1 MDYSKIIG
9 KDDGQRLS
17 FEELVCQLARRD
29 RPESA
34 KEFRRIEGSG
44 GDGGIESYWLLQE
57 GSEIGYQA
65 KYYLRSREVDWGKI
79 DESVEQALKSHP
91 ELKQYVIAIPCDLTD
106 RSGALGAGKKGWEHW
121 NTHKLAWEALCAQSG
136 IPTVEFVPWTASDLT
151 DKLLHPTAE
160 GLRRFWFGELEMS
173 GQWFHKNVELAV
185 KSLDERYHPEDHV
198 EVGIESLFKVLL
210 RDEEV
215 ITELKSAFFTIAKT
229 ARFNHFIKNDSDASL
244 IAGIQRVEQEASK
257 VAAFGRRFGSDS
269 WGAWPIVDC
278 VAALSDAS
286 NSVHELKA
294 WAWQN
299 MPKSESRRE
308 YSSSD
313 MNYLSHKLD
322 ELSNALYGLS
332 SKLEGKFYSA
342 EQNRFA
348 LLTGKA
354 GTGKSH
360 TLGSVAQ
367 KAISDGHP
375 VVLLLGQQL
384 GSQGFWRQATEILG
398 LGTVE
403 PEIFLQAMSSA
414 AEAAQ
419 KRGLI
424 LIDAINEGAGAQLWR
439 NELPALIARV
449 NAYENLV
456 LVVTCRTEYTPY
468 VVPPKVMET
477 TVAFSI
483 RGFVTNEE
491 QSRAAKIY
499 LHKRGISQPDTPWLS
514 AEFVNPLFLRSACVA
529 LARDGC
535 KQFPKGLHGTKQVF
549 AFYIR
554 SVARNLGV
562 GRDGSE
568 DLVAPTTAAISAIAR
583 SMATERRD
591 YVVLADAVRI
601 SAEVFSNFSSPPSK
615 TWFDVLQKNGIF
627 RLDPPPRRLEIDPFA
642 PVEDIV
648 RFSFQR
654 LQDHL
659 MADALLK
666 GVTDPE
672 LELEN
677 GVLSFI
683 LDGDRFKWEWAG
695 LAEALSI
702 QIPERFGSEL
712 LDALPR
718 DIDIWINEDSV
729 RGAFLESLRWRG
741 ANAFTERTWQIYQAI
756 LDVDDSQLYVLI
768 ELCANV
774 DHPWNAELL
783 HDILINKMMPE
794 RDASWTVKINDFD
807 MADGSTIRRLLDWCL
822 TSQTEKTDR
831 HVQLLCGLAVT
842 WLTASSHREIRDKA
856 TKALSALLFSKV
868 KLYGELCKR
877 FAGLDDLYVMERL
890 HGAAYGACCIDP
902 SPMRLEHYAPVAY
915 RMVFSEQCA
924 PLSIMLRDYASGIIE
939 LAAHYR
945 CLPTEV
951 DLGACRPPYKSQ
963 PVQLTV
969 SQALLDDVATKAGG
983 DEIKRSCTGGISEFA
998 DEIKHR
1004 VSSFSSV
1011 ALTSQMPHTQS
1022 EMNERFDTEVIAP
1035 YPDRQEI
1042 VDAISALQFNPFR
1055 FLLRPF
1061 EILEELDELDEL
1073 EEAEGVDAVEEFE
1086 EVEGVE
1092 AVEEFEELEAHDH
1105 SEELQQLEKRLVD
1118 LLDVDEKRR
1127 FTDEFRW
1134 CIVRSEKYPRT
1145 LEGVDMEAAKRWV
1158 AKRAYDFGWTEERFP
1173 SDSSHRHSYSR
1184 ERPLCERIGAKYE
1197 WLALDELLCRLAD
1210 SNWLSEARVDGTRD
1224 YRSSIDLGFHR
1235 DIDPTVL
1242 QGLSDAGSDSVDISP
1257 IVLEEIS
1264 EDCLQQ
1270 WPFKLDPSL
1279 GMRSLVGRTDKAGE
1293 KWLVLYE
1300 HRSVTNRYD
1309 DGESREHG
1317 LRQQEWRFLMPVVV
1331 RKKDQKQL
1339 IRFLSNQR
1347 SLDVSRWS
1355 GRSCTDDGYLL
1366 EAPWRF
1372 TWDQLMWTPA
1382 SFHNQGELEVAFP
1395 SVKYHWESHLDA
1407 SLPEGASAHLP
1418 APWLANQ
1425 LSITPMLSDPRVYV
1439 DALGKPQL
1447 ISSMGPDDGSHAF
1460 IRQDI
1465 FERMLKEKGLACV
1478 WTFVAER
1485 GVWPGGGNS
1494 HAAWRRSE
1502 GVVWFERGRP
1512 KMESWKEDH
1521 CNGTKDE

>member
-44 GDGGIESYWLLQE
+44 GDGGIESYWLLQD
-57 GSEIGYQA
+57 GSEVGYQA
-65 KYYLRSREVDWGKI
+65 KYYLKSRDVDWSKI
-79 DESVEQALKSHP
+79 DESVKQALKFHP
-91 ELKQYVIAIPCDLTD
+91 HLKKYVIAIPCDLTD
-106 RSGALGAGKKGWEHW
+106 RSGAQGAGKKGWEHW
-121 NTHKLAWEALCAQSG
+121 DKHKLVWEALCTQSG
-136 IPTVEFVPWTASDLT
+136 IPTVEFVAWTASDLT
-151 DKLLHPTAE
+151 EKLILPTAE
-160 GLRRFWFGELEMS
+160 GLRKFWFGELEMS

-198 EVGIESLFKVLL
+198 EVGIEGLFKVLL
-210 RDEEV
+210 RGEEV
-215 ITELKSAFFTIAKT
+215 ITELTSAFSDIAK
-229 ARFNHFIKNDSDASL
+229 AANLYSVMKDDSDARL
-244 IAGIQRVEQEASK
+244 TAGIQRVEHEASR
-257 VAAFGRRFGSDS
+257 VLAFGSRFCSPS
-269 WGAWPIVDC
+269 WEVWPYVDC
-278 VAALSDAS
+278 IAVLSTAS
-286 NSVHELKA
+286 HSVHELKN

-299 MPKSESRRE
+299 MPKSEFRRD

-313 MNYLSHKLD
+313 MNDLSRKLD
-322 ELSNALYGLS
+322 QLSNALYVLS
-332 SKLEGKFYSA
+332 SKLDGKFYSA
-342 EQNRFA
+342 ERNRFA
-348 LLTGKA
+348 LLSGKA

-360 TLGSVAQ
+360 TLATVAQ
-367 KAISDGHP
+367 KAISDGSP
-375 VVLLLGQQL
+375 VVLILGQQL
-384 GSQGFWRQATEILG
+384 GSQGFWAQARETLG
-398 LGTVE
+398 LGAVE
-403 PEIFLQAMSSA
+403 PEVFLQAMNSA
-414 AEAAQ
+414 AEAAK

-439 NELPALIARV
+439 SELPALIARV

-456 LVVTCRTEYTPY
+456 LVVSCRTEYTAY

-477 TVAFSI
+477 TVAFTI
-483 RGFVTNEE
+483 RGFETSVE

-529 LARDGC
+529 LARDGF
-535 KQFPKGLHGTKQVF
+535 KQFPRGLNGTKQVF

-562 GRDGSE
+562 ERDGSD
-568 DLVAPTTAAISAIAR
+568 DLVAPTTAAILAIA
-583 SMATERRD
+583 SLMAAERRD
-591 YVVLADAVRI
+591 YVLLADAVRI
-601 SAEVFSNFSSPPSK
+601 SAEAFLSFPSPQSK
-615 TWFDVLQKNGIF
+615 TWFDILQKNGIF
-627 RLDPPPRRLEIDPFA
+627 RLDPPPRQAVIDPFA
-642 PVEDIV
+642 PVVDVV

-659 MADALLK
+659 MAHVLLD
-666 GVTDPE
+666 GVRDPR

-683 LDGDRFKWEWAG
+683 LDSDRFKWEWAG
-695 LAEALSI
+695 LAEALSV
-702 QIPERFGSEL
+702 QVPERFGSEL
-712 LDALPR
+712 LDKLPR
-718 DIDIWINEDSV
+718 DINIWINDDSI
-729 RGAFLESLRWRG
+729 RGAFLESLRWRSSS
-741 ANAFTERTWQIYQAI
+741 AFTDRTWQFYQAI
-756 LDVDDSQLYVLI
+756 LAVDDSQLYVLM

-774 DHPWNAELL
+774 DHPWNAEFL
-783 HDILINKMMPE
+783 HDILINKTMPE
-794 RDASWTVKINDFD
+794 RDADWTVKINDFD
-807 MADGSTIRRLLDWCL
+807 MEDGSTIRRLLDWCL
-822 TSQTEKTDR
+822 ASQTEKTDR

-842 WLTASSHREIRDKA
+842 WLTASSHRKIRDKA
-856 TKALSALLFSKV
+856 TKALSALLLSKTE
-868 KLYGELCKR
+868 LYGELCER

-890 HGAAYGACCIDP
+890 HGAGYGACCIDP
-902 SPMRLEHYAPVAY
+902 SPMRLENYALVVY

-924 PLSIMLRDYASGIIE
+924 PLSIMLRDYASGIVE
-939 LAAHYR
+939 LAAHHH
-945 CLPTEV
+945 CLPAEV
-951 DLGACRPPYKSQ
+951 DLSACRPPYKSQ
-963 PVQLTV
+963 PVLFTV
-969 SQALLDDVATKAGG
+969 SQDVLDDVATKAGG
-983 DEIKRSCTGGISEFA
+983 DGIKRSCTGGISEFA

-1004 VSSFSSV
+1004 ASLFSSV
-1011 ALTSQMPHTQS
+1011 SLTSQMPHTQS
-1022 EMNERFDTEVIAP
+1022 EMHERFDTEVIAP

-1042 VDAISALQFNPFR
+1042 ADAISALQFNPFR
-1055 FLLRPF
+1055 LLLRPV
-1061 EILEELDELDEL
+1061 EALEEL
-1073 EEAEGVDAVEEFE
+1073 
-1086 EVEGVE
+1086 E
-1092 AVEEFEELEAHDH
+1092 AVEELEALEAPDH
-1105 SEELQQLEKRLVD
+1105 SEELRQLERKLFD

-1127 FTDEFRW
+1127 FADEFRW
-1134 CIVRSEKYPRT
+1134 CIARSEKYPRT
-1145 LEGVDMEAAKRWV
+1145 LESVDMEAAKRWV
-1158 AKRAYDFGWTEERFP
+1158 AKRAFDFGWTKERFP

-1184 ERPLCERIGAKYE
+1184 DRPLFERIGAKYE

-1224 YRSSIDLGFHR
+1224 YRSSTDLGFHR

-1242 QGLSDAGSDSVDISP
+1242 QGLSDTGSDSVDISP
-1257 IVLEEIS
+1257 IVLEKIS
-1264 EDCLQQ
+1264 EDGLQK

-1279 GMRSLVGRTDKAGE
+1279 GMPSLVGRTDKAGE

-1300 HRSVTNRYD
+1300 HRSVANRYD

-1339 IRFLSNQR
+1339 IRFLSSQR
-1347 SLDVSRWS
+1347 SLDVQRWS
-1355 GRSCTDDGYLL
+1355 GRICTDEGYLL

-1395 SVKYHWESHLDA
+1395 CVKYHWESHLDA

-1425 LSITPMLSDPRVYV
+1425 LFITPMLSDPCVYV
-1439 DALGKPQL
+1439 DAVGKPQF
-1447 ISSMGPDDGSHAF
+1447 ISRMGPDDGSHAY

-1465 FERMLKEKGLACV
+1465 FERLLREKGLACV
-1478 WTFVAER
+1478 WTFVTER

-1512 KMESWKEDH
+1512 KMESWKEDR

>member
-29 RPESA
+29 RPKYA

-44 GDGGIESYWLLQE
+44 GDGGIESYWVLQD
-57 GSEIGYQA
+57 GSEVGYQA
-65 KYYLRSREVDWGKI
+65 KYYLRSRDIDWSKI
-79 DESVEQALKSHP
+79 DESVKQALKSHP
-91 ELKQYVIAIPCDLTD
+91 DLKQYVIAIPCNLTD
-106 RSGALGAGKKGWEHW
+106 RSGAQGTGKKGWEHW

-136 IPTVEFVPWTASDLT
+136 IPTVEFVAWTASDLT
-151 DKLLHPTAE
+151 EKLLLPTAE
-160 GLRRFWFGELEMS
+160 GLRKFWFGELEMS
-173 GQWFHKNVELAV
+173 GQWFRKNVELAV

-215 ITELKSAFFTIAKT
+215 TTEITSAFSAVAKT
-229 ARFNHFIKNDSDASL
+229 AKLTNFVKNDSDATL
-244 IAGIQRVEQEASK
+244 IADIQRVEQEASK
-257 VAAFGRRFGSDS
+257 ALAFGSRFCSDS
-269 WGAWPIVDC
+269 WWPWPIVDC
-278 VAALSDAS
+278 VAALSDTS
-286 NSVHELKA
+286 NSVHKLKGLVS
-294 WAWQN
+294 QYIQ
-299 MPKSESRRE
+299 KSESRND

-313 MNYLSHKLD
+313 MNYMNHKLD

-332 SKLEGKFYSA
+332 SKLKGKFYSA
-342 EQNRFA
+342 EQSRFA

-360 TLGSVAQ
+360 TLGTVAQ

-375 VVLLLGQQL
+375 VVLILGQQL
-384 GSQGFWRQATEILG
+384 GSQGFWRQATETLG

-403 PEIFLQAMSSA
+403 PEVFLQAMSSA
-414 AEAAQ
+414 AEVAQ

-468 VVPPKVMET
+468 VVPTNVMKT
-477 TVAFSI
+477 TVSFTI

-491 QSRAAKIY
+491 QSRAAKVY

-529 LARDGC
+529 LARDGLR
-535 KQFPKGLHGTKQVF
+535 QFPRGLHGTKQVF

-583 SMATERRD
+583 LMATGRRD
-591 YVVLADAVRI
+591 YVLWADAVRI
-601 SAEVFSNFSSPPSK
+601 SEEVFSSFPSPHNK

-627 RLDPPPRRLEIDPFA
+627 RLDPPPRQLETDPFD

-666 GVTDPE
+666 GVMDPG

-683 LDGDRFKWEWAG
+683 LDGNRFKWEWAG

-702 QIPERFGSEL
+702 QIPERFGSEFV
-712 LDALPR
+712 DTLPR
-718 DIDIWINEDSV
+718 DIYIWINEGSV
-729 RGAFLESLRWRG
+729 RDAFLESLRWRG
-741 ANAFTERTWQIYQAI
+741 SNAFTERTWQIYQAI
-756 LDVDDSQLYVLI
+756 LDVDDSQIYVLI
-768 ELCANV
+768 ELCASV

-783 HDILINKMMPE
+783 HDILITKTMPE
-794 RDASWTVKINDFD
+794 RDAFWTVKINDFD
-807 MADGSTIRRLLDWCL
+807 MADGSTILRLLDWCL

-856 TKALSALLFSKV
+856 TKALSALMLSKV
-868 KLYGELCKR
+868 ELYGELCER

-890 HGAAYGACCIDP
+890 HGAGYGACCIDP
-902 SPMRLEHYAPVAY
+902 SPLRLEHCAPIAY
-915 RMVFSEQCA
+915 RMVFSEQCV
-924 PLSIMLRDYASGIIE
+924 PLSIMLRDYASGIVE
-939 LAAHYR
+939 LADYHR
-945 CLPTEV
+945 CLPNGV
-951 DLGACRPPYKSQ
+951 DLSACRPPYKSQ
-963 PVQLTV
+963 PVQFTV
-969 SQALLDDVATKAGG
+969 TQALLDEVAKKAGG
-983 DEIKRSCTGGISEFA
+983 DKIKRSCTGGISEFA

-1004 VSSFSSV
+1004 VSSFSSI

-1022 EMNERFDTEVIAP
+1022 EMNERFDAEVIAP

-1042 VDAISALQFNPFR
+1042 VDAISALQFNSFR
-1055 FLLRPF
+1055 LLLRSA
-1061 EILEELDELDEL
+1061 EVLAKLEES
-1073 EEAEGVDAVEEFE
+1073 EEDFEG
-1086 EVEGVE
+1086 
-1092 AVEEFEELEAHDH
+1092 HDH
-1105 SEELQQLEKRLVD
+1105 SEELQQLEKKLFD
-1118 LLDVDEKRR
+1118 LLNFDEKRR

-1134 CIVRSEKYPRT
+1134 CITRSEKYPRM

-1158 AKRAYDFGWTEERFP
+1158 AKRAYDFGWTEELFP
-1173 SDSSHRHSYSR
+1173 SDNSHQHSYSR
-1184 ERPLCERIGAKYE
+1184 NRPLFERIGAKYE
-1197 WLALDELLCRLAD
+1197 WIALDELLCRLAD
-1210 SNWLSEARVDGTRD
+1210 NNWLSEARVDGTRN
-1224 YRSSIDLGFHR
+1224 YRSSIDLSFHR

-1242 QGLSDAGSDSVDISP
+1242 QGLSDSGFGSVDNSP
-1257 IVLEEIS
+1257 IVFEETA
-1264 EDCLQQ
+1264 EDCLQE

-1279 GMRSLVGRTDKAGE
+1279 GMPSLIGRADKVGE

-1300 HRSVTNRYD
+1300 HRSTANRYD

-1331 RKKDQKQL
+1331 RKRDQKQL
-1339 IRFLSNQR
+1339 IRFLSTQR

-1355 GRSCTDDGYLL
+1355 GRSCTDEGFLL

-1372 TWDQLMWTPA
+1372 TWDQLMWTTA
-1382 SFHNQGELEVAFP
+1382 SFHNQGKLEVAFP
-1395 SVKYHWESHLDA
+1395 CLQYHWESHLDA

-1418 APWLANQ
+1418 APWLAKQ

-1447 ISSMGPDDGSHAF
+1447 ICSMGPDNSSHAY

-1465 FERMLKEKGLACV
+1465 FERLLKDKDLGCV

-1502 GVVWFERGRP
+1502 GVVWFERGKP
-1512 KMESWKEDH
+1512 KMKSWMEDK
-1521 CNGTKDE
+1521 CNGAEDG

>member
-17 FEELVCQLARRD
+17 FEELVCQLARRS

-44 GDGGIESYWLLQE
+44 GDGGIESYWLLQD
-57 GSEIGYQA
+57 GSEVGYQA
-65 KYYLRSREVDWGKI
+65 KYYLRSRDVDWSKI
-79 DESVEQALKSHP
+79 DESVKQALKSHP
-91 ELKQYVIAIPCDLTD
+91 DLKQYVIAIPCDLTD
-106 RSGALGAGKKGWEHW
+106 RSGAQGAGKKGWEHW
-121 NTHKLAWEALCAQSG
+121 DTHKLVWEALCAQSG

-198 EVGIESLFKVLL
+198 EVGVEGLFKVLL
-210 RDEEV
+210 RGEEV
-215 ITELKSAFFTIAKT
+215 ITELTSAFSDIAK
-229 ARFNHFIKNDSDASL
+229 AAKLYSVIKDDSDARL
-244 IAGIQRVEQEASK
+244 TAGIQRVEHEASR
-257 VAAFGRRFGSDS
+257 ALAFGSRFCSHS
-269 WGAWPIVDC
+269 WEVWPYVDC
-278 VAALSDAS
+278 IAALSTAS
-286 NSVHELKA
+286 NSAHELKN

-299 MPKSESRRE
+299 MPKSEFRRD

-313 MNYLSHKLD
+313 MNDLSPKLD
-322 ELSNALYGLS
+322 QLSNALYVLS
-332 SKLEGKFYSA
+332 SKLKGKFYSA
-342 EQNRFA
+342 ERNRFA
-348 LLTGKA
+348 LLSGKA

-360 TLGSVAQ
+360 TLATVAQ

-375 VVLLLGQQL
+375 VVLILGQQL
-384 GSQGFWRQATEILG
+384 GSQGFWAQARETLG
-398 LGTVE
+398 LGAVE
-403 PEIFLQAMSSA
+403 PEVFLQAMNSA
-414 AEAAQ
+414 AEAAK

-456 LVVTCRTEYTPY
+456 LVVSCRTEYTAY

-477 TVAFSI
+477 TVAFTI
-483 RGFVTNEE
+483 RGFETSVE

-535 KQFPKGLHGTKQVF
+535 KQFPRGLNGTKQVF

-562 GRDGSE
+562 ERDGSD
-568 DLVAPTTAAISAIAR
+568 DLVAPTTAAISAIA
-583 SMATERRD
+583 SLMAIERRD
-591 YVVLADAVRI
+591 YVLLADAVRI
-601 SAEVFSNFSSPPSK
+601 SAEAFLSFPSPQSK

-627 RLDPPPRRLEIDPFA
+627 RLDPPPRQAVIDPFA
-642 PVEDIV
+642 PVVDVV

-659 MADALLK
+659 MAHVLLN
-666 GVTDPE
+666 GVRDPR

-695 LAEALSI
+695 LAEALSV
-702 QIPERFGSEL
+702 QVPERFGSEL
-712 LDALPR
+712 LDVLPR
-718 DIDIWINEDSV
+718 DIDIWINDDSI
-729 RGAFLESLRWRG
+729 RGAFLESLRWRSSS
-741 ANAFTERTWQIYQAI
+741 AFTDRTWQFYQAI
-756 LDVDDSQLYVLI
+756 LAVDDSQLYVLM

-774 DHPWNAELL
+774 DHPWNAEFL
-783 HDILINKMMPE
+783 HDILINKTMPE
-794 RDASWTVKINDFD
+794 RDADWTVKINDFD
-807 MADGSTIRRLLDWCL
+807 MEDGSTIRRLLDWCL
-822 TSQTEKTDR
+822 ASQTEKTDR
-831 HVQLLCGLAVT
+831 QVQLLCGLAVT
-842 WLTASSHREIRDKA
+842 WLTASSHRKIRDKA
-856 TKALSALLFSKV
+856 TKALSALLLSKTE
-868 KLYGELCKR
+868 LYGELCER

-890 HGAAYGACCIDP
+890 HGAGYGACCIDP
-902 SPMRLEHYAPVAY
+902 SPMRLENYALVVY

-924 PLSIMLRDYASGIIE
+924 PLSIMLRDYASGIVE
-939 LAAHYR
+939 LAAHHH
-945 CLPTEV
+945 CLPTGV
-951 DLGACRPPYKSQ
+951 DLSACRPPYRSQ
-963 PVQLTV
+963 PVQFTV
-969 SQALLDDVATKAGG
+969 SQDLLDDVATKAGG
-983 DEIKRSCTGGISEFA
+983 DGIKRSCTGGISEFA

-1004 VSSFSSV
+1004 ASLFSSV
-1011 ALTSQMPHTQS
+1011 SLTSQMPHTQS
-1022 EMNERFDTEVIAP
+1022 EMHERFDTDVIAP

-1042 VDAISALQFNPFR
+1042 ADAIGALQFNPFR
-1055 FLLRPF
+1055 FLLRPV
-1061 EILEELDELDEL
+1061 EALEEL
-1073 EEAEGVDAVEEFE
+1073 
-1086 EVEGVE
+1086 E
-1092 AVEEFEELEAHDH
+1092 AVEELEALEAPDH
-1105 SEELQQLEKRLVD
+1105 SEELRQLEKTLVD
-1118 LLDVDEKRR
+1118 LLDVDGKRR
-1127 FTDEFRW
+1127 FADEFRW
-1134 CIVRSEKYPRT
+1134 CIARSEKYPRT

-1158 AKRAYDFGWTEERFP
+1158 AKRAYDFGWTKERFP

-1184 ERPLCERIGAKYE
+1184 ERPLFERIGAKYE

-1224 YRSSIDLGFHR
+1224 YRSSTDLGFHR

-1242 QGLSDAGSDSVDISP
+1242 QGLSDTGSDSVDISP

-1264 EDCLQQ
+1264 EDCLQE

-1279 GMRSLVGRTDKAGE
+1279 GMPSLVGRTDKAGE

-1300 HRSVTNRYD
+1300 HRTVANRYD

-1317 LRQQEWRFLMPVVV
+1317 LRLQEWRFLMPVVV
-1331 RKKDQKQL
+1331 REKDKKQL
-1339 IRFLSNQR
+1339 IRYLSTQR

-1395 SVKYHWESHLDA
+1395 CVKYHWESHLDA

-1447 ISSMGPDDGSHAF
+1447 ICSMGPDDGSHAF

-1512 KMESWKEDH
+1512 KMESWKEDR

>member
-29 RPESA
+29 RPEYA

-44 GDGGIESYWLLQE
+44 GDGGIESYWVLQD
-57 GSEIGYQA
+57 GSEVGYQA
-65 KYYLRSREVDWGKI
+65 KYYLRSRDVDWSKI
-79 DESVEQALKSHP
+79 DESVKQALKSHP
-91 ELKQYVIAIPCDLTD
+91 DLKRYVIAIPCNLTD
-106 RSGALGAGKKGWEHW
+106 RSGAQGAGKKGWEHW
-121 NTHKLAWEALCAQSG
+121 DTHKLVWEALCAQSG
-136 IPTVEFVPWTASDLT
+136 IPTVEFVAWTASDLT
-151 DKLLHPTAE
+151 EKLLLPTAE
-160 GLRRFWFGELEMS
+160 GLRKFWFGELEMS
-173 GQWFHKNVELAV
+173 GQWFRKNVELAV
-185 KSLDERYHPEDHV
+185 ESLDERYHPEDHV

-215 ITELKSAFFTIAKT
+215 TTELTSAFSAVAK
-229 ARFNHFIKNDSDASL
+229 AAKLSNFVKDDSDARL
-244 IAGIQRVEQEASK
+244 IAGIQRVEQETSKAS
-257 VAAFGRRFGSDS
+257 AFGSRFCSDS
-269 WGAWPIVDC
+269 WGPWPIVDC

-286 NSVHELKA
+286 NSVHELKS

-299 MPKSESRRE
+299 IQKSESRRD

-313 MNYLSHKLD
+313 MNCLSHKLD

-342 EQNRFA
+342 EQSRFA

-360 TLGSVAQ
+360 TLGTVAQ

-375 VVLLLGQQL
+375 VVLILGQQL
-384 GSQGFWRQATEILG
+384 GSQGFWRQAAETLG

-403 PEIFLQAMSSA
+403 PEVFLQAMSSA

-477 TVAFSI
+477 TVAFTI
-483 RGFVTNEE
+483 RGFVTNVE
-491 QSRAAKIY
+491 QSRAAKVY

-535 KQFPKGLHGTKQVF
+535 KQFPRGLHGTKQVF

-562 GRDGSE
+562 ERDGSE

-583 SMATERRD
+583 LMATDRRD
-591 YVVLADAVRI
+591 YLLLADAVRI
-601 SAEVFSNFSSPPSK
+601 STEVFSSFPSPPSK

-627 RLDPPPRRLEIDPFA
+627 RLDPPPRQLEIDPFA
-642 PVEDIV
+642 PVGDIV

-666 GVTDPE
+666 GVTDPGR
-672 LELEN
+672 ELEN

-729 RGAFLESLRWRG
+729 RGAFLESLRWRSS
-741 ANAFTERTWQIYQAI
+741 NAFTERTWQIYQAI

-783 HDILINKMMPE
+783 HDILIIKTMPE
-794 RDASWTVKINDFD
+794 RDAFWTVKINDFD

-856 TKALSALLFSKV
+856 TKALSALLLSKV
-868 KLYGELCKR
+868 ELYGELCER

-890 HGAAYGACCIDP
+890 HGAGYGACCIDP

-915 RMVFSEQCA
+915 RMVFSEQCV
-924 PLSIMLRDYASGIIE
+924 PLSIMLRDYASGIVE
-939 LAAHYR
+939 LAAHHR

-951 DLGACRPPYKSQ
+951 DLSACRPPYKSQ
-963 PVQLTV
+963 PVQFTV

-1035 YPDRQEI
+1035 YQDRQEI

-1055 FLLRPF
+1055 FLLRPI
-1061 EILEELDELDEL
+1061 EVLEKLEELEEPEAL
-1073 EEAEGVDAVEEFE
+1073 EDF
-1086 EVEGVE
+1086 
-1092 AVEEFEELEAHDH
+1092 EAHDH
-1105 SEELQQLEKRLVD
+1105 SEELQQLEKKLVD
-1118 LLDVDEKRR
+1118 LLNVDEKRR

-1134 CIVRSEKYPRT
+1134 CIARSEKYPRT
-1145 LEGVDMEAAKRWV
+1145 LEGVDMAAAKRWV
-1158 AKRAYDFGWTEERFP
+1158 AKRAYDFGWTDELFP

-1184 ERPLCERIGAKYE
+1184 ERPLFERIGAKYE
-1197 WLALDELLCRLAD
+1197 WLALDDLLCRLAD

-1242 QGLSDAGSDSVDISP
+1242 QGLSDASADFVDISP
-1257 IVLEEIS
+1257 IVLEEVS
-1264 EDCLQQ
+1264 EDCLQE

-1279 GMRSLVGRTDKAGE
+1279 GMPSLVGRTDEAGE

-1300 HRSVTNRYD
+1300 HRSVANRYD

-1317 LRQQEWRFLMPVVV
+1317 LRLQEWRFLMPVVV
-1331 RKKDQKQL
+1331 RKKDHKQL
-1339 IRFLSNQR
+1339 IRFLSTQR

-1372 TWDQLMWTPA
+1372 TWDQLMWIPA
-1382 SFHNQGELEVAFP
+1382 YFHNQGELEVAFP
-1395 SVKYHWESHLDA
+1395 CLKYQWESHLDA
-1407 SLPEGASAHLP
+1407 SLPDGASAHLP

-1425 LSITPMLSDPRVYV
+1425 LSITPMLLDPRVYV
-1439 DALGKPQL
+1439 DALGKPQF
-1447 ISSMGPDDGSHAF
+1447 ISSLGPDDGSHAY

-1465 FERMLKEKGLACV
+1465 FERLLKDKDLACV

-1502 GVVWFERGRP
+1502 GVVWFERGKP
-1512 KMESWKEDH
+1512 KMESWKEDK
-1521 CNGTKDE
+1521 CNGAEDG